1 MVMGSIPRVFLEVF
15 FVKHRFQLLVLQV
28 LGWNVPLP
36 AAYFFSKF
44 YGWHNKKFCQIR
56 VTIHKEII
64 QMARTVK
71 VAVTGAAG
79 QIGYALLP
87 RLASGAVFGPDVR
100 VSLHL
105 LEITPALKALEGVL
119 MELDDCAFP
128 LLDDIVT
135 TDDADRAFDGVNW
148 ALLVGSKP
156 RGKGMERGDLI
167 RENGPIFVGQ
177 GKALTR
183 AAADVRTL
191 VVGNPANTNCLI
203 AMHNAVGGGIP
214 KERFHAMTRL
224 DQNRAQ
230 AQLAQKSGVK
240 VAEVTNMA
248 IWGNHSAT
256 QYPDAE
262 NARIGGRPVTDVI
275 GHVSWLQ
282 EDFIQIVQQR
292 GAAVIEARGLSSAAS
307 AANAA
312 LDHVMSMESVTP
324 EGEFFSAAIPSDGSY
339 GVEDGLIFSFPVRSD
354 GQGNWSI
361 VQGLELSSFA
371 REKIAATE
379 AELKEERA
387 VIADLLS
394 P

>member
-1 MVMGSIPRVFLEVF
+1 
-15 FVKHRFQLLVLQV
+15 
-28 LGWNVPLP
+28 
-36 AAYFFSKF
+36 
-44 YGWHNKKFCQIR
+44 
-56 VTIHKEII
+56 
-64 QMARTVK
+64 MARTVK

-105 LEITPALKALEGVL
+105 LEITPALKALEGVV

-128 LLDDIVT
+128 LLDEVVVT
-135 TDDADRAFDGVNW
+135 DNAETAFDGINW

-167 RENGPIFVGQ
+167 KENGPIFVGQ
-177 GKALTR
+177 GKALAR
-183 AAADVRTL
+183 AADDLRVL

-203 AMHNAVGGGIP
+203 AMRNAAQGGVP

-224 DQNRAQ
+224 DENRAQ
-230 AQLAQKSGVK
+230 AQLAKKAGVK
-240 VAEVTNMA
+240 VADVTNMA
-248 IWGNHSAT
+248 ILGNHSAT

-262 NARIGGRPVTDVI
+262 NALINGRPVPDVI
-275 GHVSWLQ
+275 GHISWLR
-282 EDFIQIVQQR
+282 EDFIKIVQQR
-292 GAAVIEARGLSSAAS
+292 GAAVIEARGMSSAAS

-312 LDHVMSMESVTP
+312 LDHVMSMEGATAA
-324 EGEFFSAAIPSDGSY
+324 GDFFSAGVVSDGSY
-339 GVEDGLIFSFPVRSD
+339 GVEEGLIFSFPVRSD
-354 GQGNWSI
+354 GKGNWQI
-361 VQGLELSSFA
+361 VQGLELSDFA
-371 REKIAATE
+371 RAKIAATE

-394 P
+394 

>member
-1 MVMGSIPRVFLEVF
+1 
-15 FVKHRFQLLVLQV
+15 
-28 LGWNVPLP
+28 
-36 AAYFFSKF
+36 
-44 YGWHNKKFCQIR
+44 
-56 VTIHKEII
+56 
-64 QMARTVK
+64 MARTVK

-105 LEITPALKALEGVL
+105 LEITPALKALEGVV

-128 LLDDIVT
+128 LLDDIVV
-135 TDDADRAFDGVNW
+135 TDDVDKAFDRVNW

-167 RENGPIFVGQ
+167 KENGPIFVGQ
-177 GKALTR
+177 GKALAR
-183 AAADVRTL
+183 AAADVRVL

-203 AMHNAVGGGIP
+203 AMHNAPQGSVP

-230 AQLAQKSGVK
+230 AQLAQKAGVK
-240 VAEVTNMA
+240 VSDVTNMA

-262 NARIGGRPVTDVI
+262 NALINGRPVPDVI
-275 GHVSWLQ
+275 GHISWLR
-282 EDFIQIVQQR
+282 EDFIKVVQQR
-292 GAAVIEARGLSSAAS
+292 GAAVIEARGMSSAAS

-312 LDHVMSMESVTP
+312 LYHVMSMEGATP
-324 EGEFFSAAIPSDGSY
+324 AGEFFSAGVISDGSY
-339 GVEDGLIFSFPVRSD
+339 GVEKGLIYSFPVRSD
-354 GQGNWSI
+354 GAGNWEI
-361 VQGLELSSFA
+361 VQGLELSDFA

-387 VIADLLS
+387 VIAGLLS
-394 P
+394 